1 MFFQALT
8 SIKDLFGPCNT
19 PEFKRIKPADIAV
32 PNLDLMK
39 VMQTQNLSRMKKSYD
54 EAQRQIQK
62 ASYDKLGQRPQR
74 YYQAI
79 MVDLLV

>member
-1 MFFQALT
+1 M
-8 SIKDLFGPCNT
+8 T
-19 PEFKRIKPADIAV
+19 PAFRKTQPADIPVAS
-32 PNLDLMK
+32 LDSTK
-39 VMQTQNLSRMKKSYD
+39 IAQTQSLTRMKKSYD

-79 MVDLLV
+79 LVNLLV

>member
-8 SIKDLFGPCNT
+8 SIKNRFGPCNI

-54 EAQRQIQK
+54 KAQRQIQK
-62 ASYDKLGQRPQR
+62 VSYDKLGQRLQR

-79 MVDLLV
+79 LVDLLV